1 MRSTPKTANTVA
13 FVGAGPGDP
22 RLLTLR
28 AVDLLGTADVV
39 VADEY
44 LSASFL
50 RHCRDD
56 VVVLDLS
63 AIDAERSLT
72 VAERAKAVV
81 DAAKTGKRV
90 VRLIKGDPLFDG
102 DGADEA
108 AACAKAKLI
117 VEVVPGVPV
126 AAAVPTYAG
135 IPLVDA
141 KHREVRI
148 IDARPSSS
156 GPDWASAAMGL
167 QTLVVL
173 HADSPATVA
182 DILVRHGRSA
192 DTAVAVTR
200 AGTTTE
206 QHTVVST
213 LGAVSADLKA
223 AGLVGSAVLVVGD
236 VVKSR
241 GALSWFET
249 KALFGWR
256 VLVPRTKEQAG
267 ELSERLRSYGA
278 VPSEVPT
285 IAVEPPRTPQQ
296 MERAVRGL
304 VTGRYEWIAFTSVNA
319 VRAVREKFEEYGLD
333 ARAFSGIKVAAV
345 GDQTA
350 ATLQAFGVKPDLVP
364 SGEQSAAGLLEDFP
378 PYDDVLDPINRVFL
392 PRADIATETLVA
404 GLVELGW
411 EVDDVTAYRTVRA
424 APPPA
429 ATREAIK
436 TGGFDAVVFT
446 SSSTVRNL
454 VGIAGKPHA
463 TTVIACI
470 GPQTAKTA
478 EEHGLRVDV
487 LAETPS
493 VECLADALAAYGL
506 AQRLAAE
513 ANGEW
518 TGKPGRPRASSRRK
532 AK

>member
-1 MRSTPKTANTVA
+1 MA
-13 FVGAGPGDP
+13 
-22 RLLTLR
+22 
-28 AVDLLGTADVV
+28 
-39 VADEY
+39 
-44 LSASFL
+44 
-50 RHCRDD
+50 
-56 VVVLDLS
+56 VLDLS
-63 AIDAERSLT
+63 AIDASLT
-72 VAERAKAVV
+72 VAERAKAIV

-90 VRLIKGDPLFDG
+90 VRLVMGDPLFDG

-141 KHREVRI
+141 KHREVRV
-148 IDARPSSS
+148 IDARPSAS
-156 GPDWASAAMGL
+156 GPDWASAALGV

-173 HADSPATVA
+173 HADSPASVA
-182 DILVRHGRSA
+182 DALVRHGRSA

-213 LGAVSADLKA
+213 LGAVGADLKA
-223 AGLVGSAVLVVGD
+223 AGLVGPAVLVVGD

-278 VPSEVPT
+278 VPAEVPT

-345 GDQTA
+345 GEQTA
-350 ATLQAFGVKPDLVP
+350 ATLAGV
-364 SGEQSAAGLLEDFP
+364 
-378 PYDDVLDPINRVFL
+378 R
-392 PRADIATETLVA
+392 
-404 GLVELGW
+404 
-411 EVDDVTAYRTVRA
+411 
-424 APPPA
+424 
-429 ATREAIK
+429 REA
-436 TGGFDAVVFT
+436 
-446 SSSTVRNL
+446 
-454 VGIAGKPHA
+454 
-463 TTVIACI
+463 
-470 GPQTAKTA
+470 
-478 EEHGLRVDV
+478 
-487 LAETPS
+487 
-493 VECLADALAAYGL
+493 
-506 AQRLAAE
+506 
-513 ANGEW
+513 
-518 TGKPGRPRASSRRK
+518 RPRAVR
-532 AK
+532 